1 MPEPVESR
9 VILTLALDMTHWRRH
24 DRAHWAQVLAQ
35 AADGAA
41 PDLMRVEAYELHDAT
56 IVLRMQAR
64 RPAKQMWKLWRDD
77 ERFLRLKS
85 RFVDLGGQPEIDIE
99 EVGE

>member
-1 MPEPVESR
+1 MPEPVEIR
-9 VILTLALDMTHWRRH
+9 VTLTLALDMTHWRRH

-35 AADGAA
+35 AADEAA
-41 PDLMRVEAYELHDAT
+41 PNLLKVVAYELQEAVV
-56 IVLRMQAR
+56 ILRMRAG

-85 RFVDLGGQPEIDIE
+85 RFVDLGGQAEIEIE
-99 EVGE
+99 ESED